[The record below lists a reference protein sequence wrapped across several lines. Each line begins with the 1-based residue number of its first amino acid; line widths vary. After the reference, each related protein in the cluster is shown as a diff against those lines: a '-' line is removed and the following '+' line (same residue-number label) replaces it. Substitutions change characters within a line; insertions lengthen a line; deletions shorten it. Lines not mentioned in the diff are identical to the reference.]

1 MIKYLG
7 KDCASDYPCGVNFS
21 TREIVAAICS
31 FQHKEESDPKPPGA
45 HGPGDGAHG
54 YEDIGHR
61 VRDASK
67 CDGWCLMCNVRDGI
81 KENRA
86 QWLRDRPLEERSE
99 PQDAQEQYRRKHE
112 NYAYV

>member
-67 CDGWCLMCNVRDGI
+67 CDGRCLMCNVRDGI

-112 NYAYV
+112 NYACV

>member
-7 KDCASDYPCGVNFS
+7 KDCASDYPGGVNFS

-54 YEDIGHR
+54 R
-61 VRDASK
+61 
-67 CDGWCLMCNVRDGI
+67 
-81 KENRA
+81 
-86 QWLRDRPLEERSE
+86 Q
-99 PQDAQEQYRRKHE
+99 
-112 NYAYV
+112 